1 MKNDFFTFDA
11 HATPPVMHLT
21 GDWDIGRIARLEK
34 QYEGLNLPRLDS
46 IELDGSD
53 LRTLDTSGAWMLRKL
68 LSGMMNPDA
77 SVTTRLQPRHQE
89 ILTLTNLDTT
99 PPEPAHVPWNP
110 IRHLI
115 ERLGKATWDILGGG
129 KMLVSFLGE
138 ATVSVFKSIFTSASV
153 RLNSTARHIE
163 ETGVDAI
170 PIVALIAFL
179 ISIVMAYQAANQLRQ
194 FGADIFTVDL
204 TAISVLR
211 EMGVLLTAIMVA
223 GRSGSAFTAEIGVMK
238 VNEEIDAMRV
248 MGLNPFELLV
258 VPRIIALLITLPIL
272 TFIAD
277 MMGLFGGGVITYS
290 LLHIPLDQYLARI
303 QAAVN
308 IKHFWV
314 GLIKAPVFA
323 FLIAVVGCMC
333 GMRVSGSAESV
344 GRLTTA
350 SVVISIFLVLL
361 ADALFSILFSQLK
374 I

>member
-1 MKNDFFTFDA
+1 MNDFFTLDQ
-11 HATPPVMHLT
+11 HASPPVLRL
-21 GDWDIGRIARLEK
+21 GGNWDIERIALLEK
-34 QYEGLNLPRLDS
+34 EYAHLALPRLQ
-46 IELDGSD
+46 ELEINGAD
-53 LRTLDTSGAWMLRKL
+53 LQKLDTSGAWLLRKL
-68 LSGMMNPDA
+68 LSRLLAPDA
-77 SVTTRLQPRHQE
+77 VITSTGLQPRHQE
-89 ILTLTNLDTT
+89 ILTLTDLDTT
-99 PPEPAHVPWNP
+99 PPQSPHLPWNP
-110 IRHLI
+110 VRHLI
-115 ERLGKATWDILGGG
+115 ERLGRATCDILGGG
-129 KMLVSFLGE
+129 QMLISFVGE
-138 ATVSVFKSIFTSASV
+138 ASVSVLRSLFTSASA
-153 RLNSTARHIE
+153 RLNAIARHID
-163 ETGVDAI
+163 ETGMDAI
-170 PIVALIAFL
+170 PIVSLIAFL

-248 MGLNPFELLV
+248 MGLKPFELLV
-258 VPRIIALLITLPIL
+258 VPRIIALFITLPIL

-277 MMGLFGGGVITYS
+277 IMGLFGGGVITYS
-290 LLHIPLDQYLARI
+290 LLHIPLDQYLTRI
-303 QAAVN
+303 HDAVS

-314 GLIKAPVFA
+314 GLVKAPVFA

-344 GRLTTA
+344 GKLTTA

-361 ADALFSILFSQLK
+361 ADALFSILFSHLK

>member
-1 MKNDFFTFDA
+1 MQNDFFTLDTNA
-11 HATPPVMHLT
+11 NPPVLHLT
-21 GDWDIGRIARLEK
+21 GEWDIERIALLERH
-34 QYEGLNLPRLDS
+34 YEEMDLPRLDTLE
-46 IELDGSD
+46 IDGAA
-53 LRTLDTSGAWMLRKL
+53 LKVLDTSGAWMLRKL
-68 LSGMMNPDA
+68 LSGMVNPDA
-77 SVTTRLQPRHQE
+77 GVTTRLHRKHQD

-99 PPEPAHVPWNP
+99 PPELPRMPGNP

-129 KMLVSFLGE
+129 RMLVSFLGE
-138 ATVSVFKSIFTSASV
+138 ATVSIFRSTFTSASA
-153 RLNSTARHIE
+153 RLNSIARHVD
-163 ETGVDAI
+163 ETGMDAI
-170 PIVALIAFL
+170 PIVSLIAFL

-248 MGLNPFELLV
+248 MGLKPFELLV

-277 MMGLFGGGVITYS
+277 MMGLLGGGVITYS
-290 LLHIPLDQYLARI
+290 LLGIPLDQYLSRI

-344 GRLTTA
+344 GKLTTA
-350 SVVISIFLVLL
+350 SVVIAIFLVLL
-361 ADALFSILFSQLK
+361 ADALFSILFSHLK